1 MQIISSSTAISVRTA
16 RRKDGTKGR
25 DGTSWG
31 AVEGVE
37 VGFVGDEREQY
48 GRARCTTTSAV
59 ASTATAGVEPGAVAV
74 AAAVVAAEAAAP

>member
-1 MQIISSSTAISVRTA
+1 MQTISSSAAISVRTA

-37 VGFVGDEREQY
+37 VGFVGDEHEQY
-48 GRARCTTTSAV
+48 GRAESTTSV
-59 ASTATAGVEPGAVAV
+59 EASTATAGVEPGAVAV
-74 AAAVVAAEAAAP
+74 AAAEAAAP

>member
-1 MQIISSSTAISVRTA
+1 MQTISSSTAISVRTA
-16 RRKDGTKGR
+16 RRKGGTKGR

-48 GRARCTTTSAV
+48 DHAASTTTSAV

-74 AAAVVAAEAAAP
+74 AVAAAEAAAP